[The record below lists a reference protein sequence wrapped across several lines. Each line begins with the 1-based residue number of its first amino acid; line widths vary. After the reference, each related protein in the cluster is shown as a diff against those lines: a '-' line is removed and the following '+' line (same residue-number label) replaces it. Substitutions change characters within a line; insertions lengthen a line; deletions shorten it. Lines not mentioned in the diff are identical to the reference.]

1 VFVTDDES
9 SEPRPAPKYRVRSE
23 PVTIHRLVD
32 RRRSTVDAILDAGR
46 LAGQA
51 VTLPASAWT
60 MAEVSGPNVTDK
72 ESVLTYARM
81 AANAYV
87 ESPLDPAWQ
96 DVKGGFNYTQDF
108 GWQRDGL
115 RGHVFADTTNKTVV
129 IALKGTCKSH

>member
-1 VFVTDDES
+1 
-9 SEPRPAPKYRVRSE
+9 
-23 PVTIHRLVD
+23 
-32 RRRSTVDAILDAGR
+32 
-46 LAGQA
+46 
-51 VTLPASAWT
+51 

-72 ESVLTYARM
+72 DSVLTYALM

-87 ESPLDPAWQ
+87 ESPLDPGWQ

-129 IALKGTCKSH
+129 IALKGTCKSHQMGWHISGGITNTLLTSPSCL